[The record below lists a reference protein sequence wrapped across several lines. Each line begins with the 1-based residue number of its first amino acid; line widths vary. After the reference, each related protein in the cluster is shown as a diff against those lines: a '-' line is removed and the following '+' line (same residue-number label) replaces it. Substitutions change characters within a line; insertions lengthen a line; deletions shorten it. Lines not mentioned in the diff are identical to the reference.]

1 MKTRIV
7 LTALI
12 LLVIGGM
19 AKAQAPPAELHGYV
33 DLTFSSKYVWRGFD
47 IYNDKSA
54 IHPSADLSYGPFG
67 INVTGHRANSGEF
80 ENFERWDYN
89 LYYVGG
95 LNMDQAYALQYRLGW
110 VYYNFPDN
118 SSGDMDLQEAH
129 AIFSLPKIFPFGVVP
144 SYVLV
149 KMWPSEGDSMTG
161 ARSPF
166 GGTSSGWAHIF
177 MLDYAL
183 TTGGL
188 LPETPEQVW
197 NFHAEAVFN
206 DGVGPGGQNV
216 DHDWTNVVFGVS
228 TDFDLAENLT
238 LTPGVY
244 HQIMLDD
251 SVNPPSATFPM
262 FQFTDEDETW
272 VSVGIRYK
280 F

>member
-1 MKTRIV
+1 MKARILFTTLV
-7 LTALI
+7 
-12 LLVIGGM
+12 LLVI
-19 AKAQAPPAELHGYV
+19 ASITQAQAPPAELHGYV

-47 IYNDKSA
+47 IFDDKSA

-89 LYYVGG
+89 LYYTGG
-95 LNMDQAYALQYRLGW
+95 LNMDQPYALQYRLGW

-129 AIFSLPKIFPFGVVP
+129 AILSLPKICPFGVVP
-144 SYVLV
+144 SYILV
-149 KMWPSEGDSMTG
+149 KLWPSEGDSLVG
-161 ARSPF
+161 ARSLF
-166 GGTSSGWAHIF
+166 GGTASGWAHIF

-183 TTGGL
+183 TTAGL

-244 HQIMLDD
+244 HQITMDD
-251 SVNPPSATFPM
+251 SVNPAPPL
-262 FQFTDEDETW
+262 FQYTDKDETW
-272 VSVGIRYK
+272 VSVGIKYK

>member
-1 MKTRIV
+1 MKARI
-7 LTALI
+7 LFTAI
-12 LLVIGGM
+12 MLLVIGSM
-19 AKAQAPPAELHGYV
+19 AYAQAPPAELHGWV

-47 IYNDKSA
+47 IYDDKSA
-54 IHPSADLSYGPFG
+54 IHPSVDLSYGPFG

-80 ENFERWDYN
+80 ENSERWDYN

-118 SSGDMDLQEAH
+118 SSGLADLQEAH
-129 AIFSLPKIFPFGVVP
+129 AIFSLPKLCPAGIVP

-149 KMWPSEGDSMTG
+149 KLWPSESGSLVASKVDLSTG
-161 ARSPF
+161 LPST
-166 GGTSSGWAHIF
+166 GTASGWAHIF

-228 TDFDLAENLT
+228 TNFDLAENVT

-244 HQIMLDD
+244 HQITMDD
-251 SVNPPSATFPM
+251 SVNN
-262 FQFTDEDETW
+262 DKDETW
-272 VSVGIRYK
+272 VSVGIKYQ

>member
-1 MKTRIV
+1 MKTRILV
-7 LTALI
+7 IAI
-12 LLVIGGM
+12 MLLVVGSM
-19 AKAQAPPAELHGYV
+19 AQAQAPEPELHGWA

-47 IYNDKSA
+47 IYDDKSA
-54 IHPSADLSYGPFG
+54 IHPSVDLNYGGLG

-80 ENFERWDYN
+80 ENSERWDYN
-89 LYYVGG
+89 LYYMGA
-95 LNMDQAYALQYRLGW
+95 LFQDQDYAVQYRLGW

-118 SSGDMDLQEAH
+118 SSGLADLQEAH
-129 AIFSLPKIFPFGVVP
+129 AVFSLPKIIPGGLVP

-149 KMWPSEGDSMTG
+149 KLWPSESGSLVASKADLSTG
-161 ARSPF
+161 QPST
-166 GGTSSGWAHIF
+166 GTASGWAHIF

-183 TTGGL
+183 KTSGL

-216 DHDWTNVVFGVS
+216 DHDWTNAVFGVS
-228 TDFDLAENLT
+228 TDFDLADNLT

-244 HQIMLDD
+244 HQITMDK
-251 SVNPPSATFPM
+251 SVN
-262 FQFTDEDETW
+262 DDKDETW
-272 VSVGIRYK
+272 VSVGLKYK

>member
-7 LTALI
+7 LAALI

-19 AKAQAPPAELHGYV
+19 AKAQAPPAELHGYF

-47 IYNDKSA
+47 IYDDKSA
-54 IHPSADLSYGPFG
+54 IHPGADLSYGPFG

-110 VYYNFPDN
+110 VYYNLPDN
-118 SSGDMDLQEAH
+118 SSGDFDLQEAH
-129 AIFSLPKIFPFGVVP
+129 AIFSLPKICPAGVVP

-149 KMWPSEGDSMTG
+149 KLWPSEGDSMTG
-161 ARSPF
+161 ARSMF

-197 NFHAEAVFN
+197 NLHAEAVFN

-216 DHDWTNVVFGVS
+216 DHDWTNAVFGVS
-228 TDFDLAENLT
+228 TNFDLAENVT

-244 HQIMLDD
+244 HQITMDD
-251 SVNPPSATFPM
+251 SVNP
-262 FQFTDEDETW
+262 DKDETW
-272 VSVGIRYK
+272 VSVGIKYK